1 MNEKIEAYDGA
12 NQEGQWVFDSQGV
25 ASDEGFG
32 HVSKDWYPKTISY
45 DEGMDQL
52 EAEQGHRQDYLVP
65 VADLDFGVKAIGTT
79 PLRPRQDGIAKR
91 GVALYF
97 GGIVINEGDYLYAD
111 ADGVVV
117 APRKLHD

>member
-1 MNEKIEAYDGA
+1 MNERIEAYDGA

-65 VADLDFGVKAIGTT
+65 VADLDFGVINLDGRAQFVVTLTIRTLFLTT
-79 PLRPRQDGIAKR
+79 MPCSR
-91 GVALYF
+91 
-97 GGIVINEGDYLYAD
+97 
-111 ADGVVV
+111 
-117 APRKLHD
+117 

>member
-1 MNEKIEAYDGA
+1 MDKYRKLTFGVTEMNERIEAYDGA

-52 EAEQGHRQDYLVP
+52 EAEQGHRQDYLARLP
-65 VADLDFGVKAIGTT
+65 IWISGSSIWM
-79 PLRPRQDGIAKR
+79 
-91 GVALYF
+91 
-97 GGIVINEGDYLYAD
+97 
-111 ADGVVV
+111 V
-117 APRKLHD
+117 APSLSSLLTIRTLFLTTMPCSK